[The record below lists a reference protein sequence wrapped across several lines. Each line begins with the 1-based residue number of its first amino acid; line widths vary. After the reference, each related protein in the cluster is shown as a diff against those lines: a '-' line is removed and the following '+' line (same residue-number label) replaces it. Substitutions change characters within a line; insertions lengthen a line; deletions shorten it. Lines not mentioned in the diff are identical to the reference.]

1 MAQSRP
7 NGSAAGLISLAPDTR
22 APDRRLG
29 GIFAVLGLLAL
40 LFWVPAADARE
51 DSHGDT
57 PGNGG
62 VFTVSGVA
70 VDATADT
77 AAAARDQALAE
88 GQKAALGRLFARM
101 VLAVDRP
108 KLPPINAGAVAEL
121 VRDFEVTREKT
132 SSVRYLAV
140 LRVRFKPDGVRDL
153 LRAHDIGFAET
164 RSRPVLV
171 LPVFEVAGAY
181 SLWGPNP
188 WREAWQAA
196 PPSDGLVP
204 LVRPANDIRNAV
216 LIGAEQAV
224 RGADDRLAAI
234 ARHYRAASVLV
245 AVAGF
250 RMGSA
255 GEEGQPAQPF
265 LQVTLSRMGTAFRE
279 QTRLES
285 FALRAGESRE
295 AATSR
300 AVAAI
305 ADQIQEEWKRDNR
318 LRFGVGNDLIV
329 TVPLASLA
337 DWLTIQRRLAGV
349 AFIRRSGLLF
359 LSRKQAR
366 LRISYIGDEDQLTL
380 ALVENEL
387 ILERGPTT
395 WTLRH
400 ASSGRG
406 GAQPNQVPGQAPG
419 QVPGEVVT
427 GGSVPGG
434 TEPKAPIPQA
444 GRAP

>member
-1 MAQSRP
+1 
-7 NGSAAGLISLAPDTR
+7 
-22 APDRRLG
+22 LG
-29 GIFAVLGLLAL
+29 GIFAILGLLAL
-40 LFWVPAADARE
+40 LSSAPAASAQGDA
-51 DSHGDT
+51 SGD
-57 PGNGG
+57 GD

-77 AAAARDQALAE
+77 AAAARDRALAE

-108 KLPPINAGAVAEL
+108 KLPKINARAIAEL
-121 VRDFEVTREKT
+121 VRDFEVTRERT

-140 LRVRFKPDGVRDL
+140 LRVRFKPDGIRDL
-153 LRAHDIGFAET
+153 LRSHDVGFAET

-171 LPVFEVAGAY
+171 LPVYEVAGAY

-204 LVRPANDIRNAV
+204 LLRPTGDIGNAV

-224 RGADDRLAAI
+224 RGTEDRLAAI

-250 RMGSA
+250 RTGTA
-255 GEEGQPAQPF
+255 GEAGQAAQPF
-265 LQVTLSRMGTAFRE
+265 LQVTLSRMGTALRE

-295 AATSR
+295 AAIGR
-300 AVAAI
+300 AVAVI

-318 LRFGVGNDLIV
+318 LRFGVGNELIV
-329 TVPLASLA
+329 TVPIASLA
-337 DWLTIQRRLAGV
+337 DWLTIKRRLAGV
-349 AFIRRSGLLF
+349 AFIRRSDLLY
-359 LSRKQAR
+359 LTRKRAR
-366 LRISYIGDEDQLTL
+366 LRISYIGDKDQLTL
-380 ALVENEL
+380 ALAQNEL
-387 ILERGPTT
+387 VLEQGPIN
-395 WTLRH
+395 WTLRRT
-400 ASSGRG
+400 SKGRG
-406 GAQPNQVPGQAPG
+406 GAQPGQVPGQGPG
-419 QVPGEVVT
+419 QAGP
-427 GGSVPGG
+427 GGSEPGG
-434 TEPKAPIPQA
+434 TEPKAPIPQS

>member
-1 MAQSRP
+1 MAQSPPIGITARKF
-7 NGSAAGLISLAPDTR
+7 LTAPGTR
-22 APDRRLG
+22 WV
-29 GIFAVLGLLAL
+29 GIVAVLGLLSVL
-40 LFWVPAADARE
+40 PWVPSASAQGNAP
-51 DSHGDT
+51 GDT
-57 PGNGG
+57 PGDAS

-77 AAAARDQALAE
+77 AAAARDRALAE

-108 KLPPINAGAVAEL
+108 KLPEISAGAIAEL
-121 VRDFEVTREKT
+121 VRDFEVTRERT

-153 LRAHDIGFAET
+153 LRGHDIGFAET

-171 LPVFEVAGAY
+171 LPVYEVAGAY

-188 WREAWQAA
+188 WREAWKAA

-204 LVRPANDIRNAV
+204 LVRPASDIRNAV

-234 ARHYRAASVLV
+234 ARHYGAASVLV

-250 RMGSA
+250 RMGTA
-255 GEEGQPAQPF
+255 GDGGQAPQPF
-265 LQVTLSRMGTAFRE
+265 LQVTLSRMGTGRRE

-285 FALRAGESRE
+285 FALRADESRD
-295 AATSR
+295 AAIGR
-300 AVAAI
+300 AVAII

-318 LRFGVGNDLIV
+318 LRFGVGNELIV
-329 TVPLASLA
+329 TVPIASLA
-337 DWLTIQRRLAGV
+337 DWLTIKRRLAGV
-349 AFIRRSGLLF
+349 AFIRRSDLLF
-359 LSRKQAR
+359 LSRKEAR
-366 LRISYIGDEDQLTL
+366 LRINYIGDKDQLTL
-380 ALVENEL
+380 ALGENEL
-387 ILERGPTT
+387 ILERGPIS
-395 WTLRH
+395 WTLQR
-400 ASSGRG
+400 SPQGRG
-406 GAQPNQVPGQAPG
+406 GA
-419 QVPGEVVT
+419 
-427 GGSVPGG
+427 
-434 TEPKAPIPQA
+434 EPKTPIPQS